1 MHVTIRRRLMAM
13 AIMVL
18 MGILPLTAQRGGG
31 ARGGGPPQPAQAR
44 APVDFTGYWVSV
56 VTEDWRWRM
65 VTPPKGDFVSV
76 PLNAEGRNAAFAWD
90 LAKDIADGN
99 QCRAFGVGGIMR
111 MPGRLHI
118 TWQDPNTVKIET
130 DAGTQTRLLR
140 FGGAERPS
148 GEKTWQGWSVA
159 EWDYGELI
167 AVSRVTQ
174 PSPGV
179 RGSLK
184 AVTTGMR
191 AGYLRKNGLP
201 YSEDAVITEYFDR
214 DSNSPDGAQWFHVM
228 TIVDDPKN
236 LTQPFVTNSIFKK
249 EPDASKWH
257 PTPCETAPPT
267 VPPVTPAGGR
277 AGGPPAGGRAGG
289 PPAGGR

>member
-1 MHVTIRRRLMAM
+1 MDVTILRRFTAM
-13 AIMVL
+13 VIMVS
-18 MGILPLTAQRGGG
+18 MGVLPVMAQRGAQRGG
-31 ARGGGPPQPAQAR
+31 APPQSAQAS

-76 PLNAEGRNAAFAWD
+76 PLNLEGRNATLVWD
-90 LAKDIADGN
+90 MAKDIADGN

-118 TWQDPNTVKIET
+118 TWQDPNTLKIET
-130 DAGTQTRLLR
+130 DAGTQTRLLS
-140 FGGAERPS
+140 FGGAQRPS
-148 GEKTWQGWSVA
+148 NEKTWQGWSVA

-167 AVSRVTQ
+167 AQSRITQ

-191 AGYLRKNGLP
+191 AGYLRKNGVP
-201 YSEDAVITEYFDR
+201 YSENAVITEYFDR

-249 EPDASKWH
+249 EPGASKWH
-257 PTPCETAPPT
+257 PTPCEIAAPT
-267 VPPVTPAGGR
+267 VPPVTSTGGR
-277 AGGPPAGGRAGG
+277 AGRGGQ
-289 PPAGGR
+289 

>member
-1 MHVTIRRRLMAM
+1 MRVTIPWRFMATV
-13 AIMVL
+13 IVL
-18 MGILPLTAQRGGG
+18 STGTLPATAQRGG
-31 ARGGGPPQPAQAR
+31 APPQPAQAR

-65 VTPPKGDFVSV
+65 VTPPKGDFTSV
-76 PLNAEGRNAAFAWD
+76 PLSAQGRGAAQAWD
-90 LAKDIADGN
+90 MAKDIADGN
-99 QCRAFGVGGIMR
+99 QCRPFGVGGIMR
-111 MPGRLHI
+111 MPGRMHI
-118 TWQDPNTVKIET
+118 TWQDPNTLKIEA

-140 FGGAERPS
+140 FGGAERPG
-148 GEKTWQGWSVA
+148 GEKTWQGSSAA

-167 AVSRVTQ
+167 AVTRGTQ
-174 PSPGV
+174 PTPGV

-184 AVTTGMR
+184 VITTGMR

-214 DSNSPDGAQWFHVM
+214 DSNSQDGAQWFHVM

-249 EPDASKWH
+249 EPDGSKWH
-257 PTPCETAPPT
+257 PTPCETAAPT
-267 VPPVTPAGGR
+267 VMPVAGRGGR
-277 AGGPPAGGRAGG
+277 GGQ
-289 PPAGGR
+289 

>member
-1 MHVTIRRRLMAM
+1 MHVTIQRGFMAM
-13 AIMVL
+13 GIMVS
-18 MGILPLTAQRGGG
+18 MGILSVTAQRGG
-31 ARGGGPPQPAQAR
+31 APPPQPAQAR
-44 APVDFTGYWVSV
+44 APVDFIGYWVSV

-65 VTPPKGDFVSV
+65 VTPPKGDVISIPVSQ
-76 PLNAEGRNAAFAWD
+76 EGRNAAQAWD

-118 TWQDPNTVKIET
+118 TWQDPNTLKIEA
-130 DAGTQTRLLR
+130 DAGTQTRLLS
-140 FGGAERPS
+140 FGGALRPS
-148 GEKTWQGWSVA
+148 GEKSWQGSSA
-159 EWDYGELI
+159 AQWDYGELI
-167 AVSRVTQ
+167 AQTRGGPQ
-174 PSPGV
+174 PTPGV

-191 AGYLRKNGLP
+191 AGYLRKNGVP

-249 EPDASKWH
+249 EPDGSKWH
-257 PTPCETAPPT
+257 PTPCETAAPT
-267 VPPVTPAGGR
+267 VAPVAGRGGRGGR
-277 AGGPPAGGRAGG
+277 AGQ
-289 PPAGGR
+289 